1 VTHVAAGST
10 AFNAADFT
18 YAAKEAALVGDAL
31 KARTLSISR
40 WVCLISGAV
49 GVDPVEVSEMKLI
62 ALGNVFAYDQYGAQ
76 VIENY
81 ISMVC
86 AADCP
91 MTLALADLPDQI
103 SSVLANPEVVG
114 TVELLT
120 KEEAGSRLQAMRAER
135 DRKMVEERAQR
146 TNNNYT
152 ASLTYNRGSTVAN
165 LQAQITAARGGS

>member
-31 KARTLSISR
+31 KARTFSISR

-49 GVDPVEVSEMKLI
+49 AVDPVEVSEMKLI

-76 VIENY
+76 FIRDY

-86 AADCP
+86 AADSP
-91 MTLALADLPDQI
+91 MTLAFADLPTR
-103 SSVLANPEVVG
+103 SPVS
-114 TVELLT
+114 
-120 KEEAGSRLQAMRAER
+120 
-135 DRKMVEERAQR
+135 
-146 TNNNYT
+146 
-152 ASLTYNRGSTVAN
+152 
-165 LQAQITAARGGS
+165 